1 MIARRRLRRRTAR
14 PGRDQRGS
22 GTLLLCAAV
31 AILLVLTWAGA
42 IGGGY
47 AVALHR
53 VRGVADRA
61 ALAGAVAYA
70 SGTEPCPVARR
81 QTDAESPAVM
91 TGCRAVGD
99 LRRYVVSVDIS
110 WPVATRAPG
119 LPRTV
124 HAVAHA
130 GPSEAEVA
138 TAVGRAP

>member
-1 MIARRRLRRRTAR
+1 MNAR
-14 PGRDQRGS
+14 RDQRGS

-42 IGGGY
+42 VGGGY

-70 SGTEPCPVARR
+70 TGSDACPAARR
-81 QTDAESPAVM
+81 QTDAESRAVL
-91 TGCRAVGD
+91 TGCRTVGD
-99 LRRYVVSVDIS
+99 LQRYVVSVDIA
-110 WPVATRAPG
+110 WPVATRVPG
-119 LPRTV
+119 LPRSV

-130 GPSEAEVA
+130 GPGEVEVA